1 MPGVLSNWW
10 VSYFSVNDFSYFQ
23 GSLLG
28 DFFNDNN
35 NNQLRAPFL
44 IGLNYFGND
53 WTSANAN
60 FIVDAYG
67 NAGIK
72 GVIFTVLIVLFILL
86 ILNRPSILSEEFK
99 IFTTLLS
106 IPIFWSFVETSFFII
121 FVTHGLLILIL
132 YMLFLSPFR
141 SS

>member
-1 MPGVLSNWW
+1 M
-10 VSYFSVNDFSYFQ
+10 
-23 GSLLG
+23 
-28 DFFNDNN
+28 
-35 NNQLRAPFL
+35 
-44 IGLNYFGND
+44 
-53 WTSANAN
+53 TSANAN

-106 IPIFWSFVETSFFII
+106 IPIFGVLLKHRFII

-132 YMLFLSPFR
+132 FMLF
-141 SS
+141 